1 MVALGALLV
10 HMSAVAVEYNPSEYV
25 RQKTAGAFH
34 RPRATYASDP
44 SPIVTLRVN
53 LIQLLNPR

>member
-25 RQKTAGAFH
+25 GQNTAGAFH

-44 SPIVTLRVN
+44 SP
-53 LIQLLNPR
+53 QS